1 MNRRFDQEL
10 SGPLAASV
18 RSADAVPDDAVRD
31 AQARLLA
38 RVQAAPR
45 RREHGPARAGARAW
59 WMAAAATLAIA
70 VLVVATAPMLPGNG
84 DAFAAVQARFR
95 HFDTLAMT
103 IVQRFDGQPLQ
114 TSRTVVDARGV
125 LRTDVGEELSII
137 VDPVRGRLLT
147 LLHGSREAML
157 APLPKAP
164 ARDTRG
170 SSAPASPGDALSWLD
185 ALRTFKGKATP
196 LAETRIIDG
205 HRARGWRLSTQGIT
219 MELWADA
226 DGLPLAMRQLGGGG
240 LEIDY
245 RFEFDRPIPPGHL
258 RSDPPAGYALVRPD
272 ED

>member
-1 MNRRFDQEL
+1 MNRRFDHEL
-10 SGPLAASV
+10 SEPLAASV
-18 RSADAVPDDAVRD
+18 RSADAVPDDAVDD
-31 AQARLLA
+31 AQRRLLA

-45 RREHGPARAGARAW
+45 RRVRFGVRTW

-84 DAFAAVQARFR
+84 NAFAAVQARFR
-95 HFDTLAMT
+95 DFDTLAMT

-125 LRTDVGEELSII
+125 LRTDVGAELSII

-157 APLPKAP
+157 APIPK
-164 ARDTRG
+164 RDDPTTQ
-170 SSAPASPGDALSWLD
+170 PTQDDTLSWLEE
-185 ALRTFKGKATP
+185 LRTFKGEATP

-205 HRARGWRLSTQGIT
+205 HRARGWRLSVQSTT

-245 RFEFDRPIPPGHL
+245 RFEFDRPIPPGYL
-258 RSDPPAGYALVRPD
+258 RSDPPAGYTQMRPD

>member
-1 MNRRFDQEL
+1 MNRRFDHEL
-10 SGPLAASV
+10 SEPLAASV
-18 RSADAVPDDAVRD
+18 RSADTVPDDAVDD

-38 RVQAAPR
+38 RVQSEPR
-45 RREHGPARAGARAW
+45 ARAPARSGARAW
-59 WMAAAATLAIA
+59 WMAAVATLAIA
-70 VLVVATAPMLPGNG
+70 LLVVATAPMLPGNG

-103 IVQRFDGQPLQ
+103 IVQRFEGQPLQ

-125 LRTDVGEELSII
+125 LRTDVGDELSII

-147 LLHGSREAML
+147 LLHGPREAML
-157 APLPKAP
+157 ASIPKAP
-164 ARDTRG
+164 TPNTHVSG
-170 SSAPASPGDALSWLD
+170 APASPGDALPWLD
-185 ALRTFKGKATP
+185 TLRTFKGEAKP

-205 HRARGWRLSTQGIT
+205 HRARGWRLSAQGIT

-245 RFEFDRPIPPGHL
+245 RFEFDQPIPPGYL
-258 RSDPPAGYALVRPD
+258 RSDPPPGYALLQQR
-272 ED
+272 